1 MVGLGWILRI
11 IAVLLV
17 IRLLMRFFAGLREG
31 LSGGTRTPSGKVPGP
46 RVGGRLVRDP
56 QCGTHV
62 PESNALRLGTGE
74 TAVYF
79 CSETCRDRW
88 AATH

>member
-1 MVGLGWILRI
+1 MAVVGWIIRI
-11 IAVLLV
+11 ILVLIV

-31 LSGGTRTPSGKVPGP
+31 LTGKGPATGKVPGP

-56 QCGTHV
+56 HCGTHV
-62 PESNALRLGTGE
+62 PESSALRLGTGD

-88 AATH
+88 AASR

>member
-1 MVGLGWILRI
+1 MVGLGWIIRI
-11 IAVLLV
+11 ILVLLV

-31 LSGGTRTPSGKVPGP
+31 LTGGRTSSGQVPGP

-88 AATH
+88 AATR

>member
-1 MVGLGWILRI
+1 MAGLGWIIRI

-31 LSGGTRTPSGKVPGP
+31 LSGKGPTTGKVQGP

-62 PESNALRLGTGE
+62 PESRALRLGTGD

-79 CSETCRDRW
+79 CSATCRDRW